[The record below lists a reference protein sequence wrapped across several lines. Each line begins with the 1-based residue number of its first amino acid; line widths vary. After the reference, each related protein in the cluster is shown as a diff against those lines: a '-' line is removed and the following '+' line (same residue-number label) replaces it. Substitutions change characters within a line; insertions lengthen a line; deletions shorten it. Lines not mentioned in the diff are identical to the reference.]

1 MRSNSFHLFRLQ
13 IGSITESSSRVREV
27 ITGVELLSTFDYAV
41 ACVQRGIK
49 VRVIAKGASQ
59 VLARLPRSFMRG

>member
-1 MRSNSFHLFRLQ
+1 M
-13 IGSITESSSRVREV
+13 
-27 ITGVELLSTFDYAV
+27 ITGVELLSTLSSRFDYAV